1 MLPRAHVGHGEH
13 EEEGFGLVEVVIA
26 MMLLAIIAVAL
37 LPALWN
43 GIVQSSRQSATAT
56 ATRELNALVEQ
67 AREAH
72 TCAALDAIATTTTFH
87 TGTPAEFT
95 VRVPTSFT
103 YECTEDTAVS
113 ITLEAVQGSVVL
125 ATVEAKVY
133 VS

>member
-1 MLPRAHVGHGEH
+1 MRPRAHDDD
-13 EEEGFGLVEVVIA
+13 GFGLVEVVIA

-56 ATRELNALVEQ
+56 ATRELNALIEQ

-72 TCAALDAIATTTTFH
+72 TCAALNSIATTKTVNA
-87 TGTPAEFT
+87 GTQAEFI
-95 VRVPTSFT
+95 VRVPSTFT
-103 YECTEDTAVS
+103 YTCTDDTAVA

-125 ATVEAKVY
+125 ATVQAKVY